1 MTTKE
6 YKLARVL
13 KQTVLYEGIEYI
25 PHEAVYWLDE
35 RTLEWKLSAIV
46 IDKKTGRSVLRCPLE
61 KLELKEEKK

>member
-13 KQTVLYEGIEYI
+13 KQIVLYEGIEYI

-61 KLELKEEKK
+61 KLKLKEEL